1 MGRRG
6 EVLELAVLGLLH
18 ESPLHG
24 YELRKRL
31 NSRLG
36 VFRALSYGTLYPALR
51 ALLERGWIREVGT
64 EEPVP
69 ADAVLGLS
77 ARRAR
82 TYEITADGKEHF
94 QALVSSPGP
103 DAWEDGTFDVH
114 FAFFARTDAATRL
127 RILENRRLRL
137 TERVE
142 AARQARLRSR
152 ERLDAY
158 TLALQQHGL
167 EAVEGE
173 VRWLTELIDSERA
186 GNMTHLVDPDRPTSD
201 PPDDPPE
208 DPA

>member
-1 MGRRG
+1 MVRRG
-6 EVLELAVLGLLH
+6 EVLELAVLGLLQ

-51 ALLERGWIREVGT
+51 TLLERGWIREVG
-64 EEPVP
+64 
-69 ADAVLGLS
+69 AADDAVQPAEGAAALGL
-77 ARRAR
+77 AGKRAR
-82 TYEITADGKEHF
+82 IVYEITHEGKEHF

-137 TERVE
+137 TERME
-142 AARQARLRSR
+142 SARQARLRKQ
-152 ERLDAY
+152 ERLDEY
-158 TLALQQHGL
+158 TLALQSLGE
-167 EAVEGE
+167 EAVERE

-186 GNMTHLVDPDRPTSD
+186 SNMTHLEDPDKQ
-201 PPDDPPE
+201 
-208 DPA
+208 

>member
-1 MGRRG
+1 MSRRAD
-6 EVLELAVLGLLH
+6 VLELAVLGLLQ

-24 YELRKRL
+24 YELRKQL

-51 ALLERGWIREVGT
+51 TLLTRGWIREVDPAAPDLVASG
-64 EEPVP
+64 PVL
-69 ADAVLGLS
+69 AGK
-77 ARRAR
+77 RAR
-82 TYEITADGKEHF
+82 IVYEITADGKEHF

-137 TERVE
+137 TERME
-142 AARQARLRSR
+142 AAWHARLRNR
-152 ERLDAY
+152 ERLDQY

-173 VRWLTELIDSERA
+173 VRWLTELIDTERA
-186 GNMTHLVDPDRPTSD
+186 SNMTHLDDPDQPPPGPAPPT
-201 PPDDPPE
+201 
-208 DPA
+208 

>member
-1 MGRRG
+1 VSRRSD
-6 EVLELAVLGLLH
+6 VLELAVLGLLQ

-36 VFRALSYGTLYPALR
+36 AFRALSYGTLYPALR
-51 ALLERGWIREVGT
+51 ALLDRGWIREV
-64 EEPVP
+64 EVP
-69 ADAVLGLS
+69 AAPGDGAAAALGLAS
-77 ARRAR
+77 TRGRIV
-82 TYEITADGKEHF
+82 YEITADGKEHF

-137 TERVE
+137 TERME

-152 ERLDAY
+152 EWLDEY

-167 EAVEGE
+167 DAVERE

-186 GNMTHLVDPDRPTSD
+186 SNMTHLVDPDRG
-201 PPDDPPE
+201 PPPSGP
-208 DPA
+208 

>member
-1 MGRRG
+1 MSRRAD
-6 EVLELAVLGLLH
+6 VLELAVLGLLQ

-51 ALLERGWIREVGT
+51 ALLTRGWIREVDTVAPDLPTSG
-64 EEPVP
+64 
-69 ADAVLGLS
+69 LGL
-77 ARRAR
+77 AGKRAR
-82 TYEITADGKEHF
+82 IVYEITADGKEHF

-103 DAWEDGTFDVH
+103 QAWEDGTFDVH

-137 TERVE
+137 TERME

-152 ERLDAY
+152 ERLDEY

-167 EAVEGE
+167 DAVEGE
-173 VRWLTELIDSERA
+173 VRWLTELIDTERA
-186 GNMTHLVDPDRPTSD
+186 SNMTHL
-201 PPDDPPE
+201 DDHSPE
-208 DPA
+208 